1 MDCCFWMSDLYK
13 SKSYNI
19 YSEKNETGIHCN
31 YCNIF
36 IVDNKDYSFFI
47 KGPHTYNNKT
57 LCIKCI
63 HMIESNESDL

>member
-1 MDCCFWMSDLYK
+1 MDCCFWISDLYK
-13 SKSYNI
+13 PYDI
-19 YSEKNETGIHCN
+19 CLEENETGINCN

-36 IVDNKDYSFFI
+36 IVDNKDYSFFV
-47 KGPHTYNNKT
+47 KGPNVYNNKT